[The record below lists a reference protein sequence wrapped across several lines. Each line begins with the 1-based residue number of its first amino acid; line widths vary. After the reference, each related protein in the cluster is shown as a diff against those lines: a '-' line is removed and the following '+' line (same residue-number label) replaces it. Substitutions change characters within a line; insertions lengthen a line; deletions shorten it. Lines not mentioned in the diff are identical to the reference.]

1 MPTDKKRERE
11 RSEKGEQEKRNE
23 NLHLYLGRALI
34 MKLGFVVFVFD
45 SGLSR
50 LKTRETGRRDWEGDL
65 AG

>member
-1 MPTDKKRERE
+1 MR
-11 RSEKGEQEKRNE
+11 KGEQGRSKG

-50 LKTRETGRRDWEGDL
+50 LKMRETGRRDSGELSG
-65 AG
+65 